1 MSLQVGDAQAQ
12 DIPALAAIYDHQV
25 LHGFGTFEEV
35 PQGADA
41 FRAKW
46 ESVRELGLPFIVARD
61 GAEIAGYAHAS
72 PFRPRSGYRFTIE
85 DSIYVRHDMHGRGVG
100 CHGRAAGDRRDRGQ
114 PEHRFHRRAR
124 QVRVRACRH
133 DPWRG
138 VQAGAVGR
146 PCLHAQGAEWRDRDA
161 ADGTWRLD
169 FRLKPSLKKKEA
181 ARLSPGGPS

>member
-35 PQGADA
+35 PPGPDA

-46 ESVRELGLPFIVARD
+46 ESVRGHGLPFIVVRD
-61 GAEIAGYAHAS
+61 GAEIAGYAYAS

-100 CHGRAAGDRRDRGQ
+100 SLLMSRLLPACEATG
-114 PEHRFHRRAR
+114 AR
-124 QVRVRACRH
+124 QVIAVIGDTLNAGSI
-133 DPWRG
+133 G
-138 VQAGAVGR
+138 VHTKFGFVHAGTIPGAGFKLGR
-146 PCLHAQGAEWRDRDA
+146 WVDLVFMHKALNGGTETLPTGPGAWIS
-161 ADGTWRLD
+161 G
-169 FRLKPSLKKKEA
+169 
-181 ARLSPGGPS
+181 